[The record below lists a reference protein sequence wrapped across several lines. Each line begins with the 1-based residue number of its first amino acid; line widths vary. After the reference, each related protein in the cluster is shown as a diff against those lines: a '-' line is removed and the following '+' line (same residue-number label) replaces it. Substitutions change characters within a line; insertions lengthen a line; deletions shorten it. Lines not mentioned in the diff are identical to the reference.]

1 VPVFEQYRRTLDK
14 GERLAAVA
22 IEDLLIR
29 PALPTD
35 ATELGRIEAAREGG
49 DAAQYAS
56 RLERAILSLGTASE
70 GLILAAQHSG
80 KLVGTAK
87 VRHFVPSNDAP
98 RNVAPA
104 GWYLSGVIV
113 VPEYRR
119 RGIGRHLTEARLDW
133 IAQRDQWAYYFS
145 NAQNRV
151 SIELHQQFGF
161 VELTRDFTYPGV
173 MFEGGIGVLFR
184 AELSRT
190 CTRLIRRRWPD
201 SQ

>member
-1 VPVFEQYRRTLDK
+1 MPVFEQYRRTLDK
-14 GERLAAVA
+14 AERLPA

-29 PALPTD
+29 PALLTD
-35 ATELGRIEAAREGG
+35 ATELGRIEAVREGG

-56 RLERAILSLGTASE
+56 RLERAIVSLGTASE

-80 KLVGTAK
+80 TLVAIAK

-98 RNVAPA
+98 RNIAPA

-119 RGIGRHLTEARLDW
+119 RGIARHLTEARLDW

-145 NAQNRV
+145 NVRNRV

-161 VELTRDFTYPGV
+161 VELTRDFTYPGA

-184 AELSRT
+184 AELSRFH
-190 CTRLIRRRWPD
+190 R
-201 SQ
+201 